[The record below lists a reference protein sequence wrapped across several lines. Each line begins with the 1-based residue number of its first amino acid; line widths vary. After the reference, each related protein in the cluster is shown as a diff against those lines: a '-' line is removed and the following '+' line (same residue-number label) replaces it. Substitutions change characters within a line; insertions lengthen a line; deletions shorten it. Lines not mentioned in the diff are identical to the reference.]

1 METSENVELVRE
13 GKHEDTYVILPGQNL
28 KFECDLGATNVAG
41 RYRLTLEYKIER
53 LTTAGE
59 GKENGN

>member
-28 KFECDLGATNVAG
+28 KFECDLGATGVAG
-41 RYRLTLEYKIER
+41 RYRLTLTYKIER